1 MIAIIDYGMGNLGS
15 VQKALAYLGYD
26 SEITNDPARVMDA
39 DGVVLPGVGAIGAAM
54 ESLKSKGLDKVVHEY
69 IATGKPFLGIC
80 LGMQML
86 FDTSEE
92 SFGGEPVKGLSVL
105 PGKVVKFP
113 SDMGLKI
120 PQIGWNELN
129 SRCEIIP
136 DKEYVYF
143 VHSYYCVPDKIQDVA
158 ATVNYGIEYCCSV
171 RRDNVFACQFHP
183 EKSGEAG
190 LAILN
195 RWARQTKKKKKKER
209 MGTYAQ

>member
-15 VQKALAYLGYD
+15 VEKALAFLGYE
-26 SEITNDPARVMDA
+26 SVITDDPATVLAA
-39 DGVVLPGVGAIGAAM
+39 DGVILPGVGAIGAAM
-54 ESLKSKGLDKVVHEY
+54 EALTSKGLDKVVHDY
-69 IATGKPFLGIC
+69 VATGKPFLGIC

-105 PGKVVKFP
+105 PGKVVKFS

-120 PQIGWNELN
+120 PQIGWNELCSKN
-129 SRCEIIP
+129 EILP

-143 VHSYYCVPDKIQDVA
+143 VHSYYCVPERAEDIA
-158 ATVNYGIEYCCSV
+158 ATVNYGIDYCCSV
-171 RRDNVFACQFHP
+171 RRENVFACQFHP

-195 RWARQTKKKKKKER
+195 RWAKQTR
-209 MGTYAQ
+209 

>member
-15 VQKALAYLGYD
+15 VQKALAFLGFE
-26 SEITNDPARVMDA
+26 SEITNDPSTVMAA

-54 ESLKSKGLDKVVHEY
+54 EALTTRGLDKVVHEY

-120 PQIGWNELN
+120 PQIGWNDLS
-129 SRCEIIP
+129 SRNEILP
-136 DKEYVYF
+136 DKEFVYF
-143 VHSYYCVPDKIQDVA
+143 VHSYYCVPENEEDIA
-158 ATVNYGIEYCCSV
+158 ATVTYGIEYCCSV
-171 RRDNVFACQFHP
+171 RRKNVFACQFHP

-190 LAILN
+190 LRILN
-195 RWARQTKKKKKKER
+195 RWAKQTR
-209 MGTYAQ
+209 

>member
-143 VHSYYCVPDKIQDVA
+143 VHSYYVPVCNETI
-158 ATVNYGIEYCCSV
+158 ATADYILPYSASMHK
-171 RRDNVFACQFHP
+171 DNFYTCQFHP
-183 EKSGEAG
+183 EKSGKVGER
-190 LAILN
+190 ILKN
-195 RWARQTKKKKKKER
+195 FLDL
-209 MGTYAQ
+209 

>member
-26 SEITNDPARVMDA
+26 SEITNDPARVIDA

-195 RWARQTKKKKKKER
+195 RWAKQTR
-209 MGTYAQ
+209 

>member
-15 VQKALAYLGYD
+15 VEKALAFLGYE
-26 SEITNDPARVMDA
+26 SVITNDPAQVMNA

-54 ESLKSKGLDKVVHEY
+54 EALESKGLDKVVHEY

-113 SDMGLKI
+113 ATSGLKV
-120 PQIGWNELN
+120 PQIGWNDLSSKN
-129 SRCEIIP
+129 EILP
-136 DKEYVYF
+136 SGEYVYF
-143 VHSYYCVPDKIQDVA
+143 VHSCYCVPEREEDIA
-158 ATVNYGIEYCCSV
+158 ATTNYGIEYCCSV
-171 RRDNVFACQFHP
+171 RRENVFACQFHP
-183 EKSGEAG
+183 EKSGEVG
-190 LAILN
+190 LRILD
-195 RWARQTKKKKKKER
+195 RWARMTRKD
-209 MGTYAQ
+209 

>member
-195 RWARQTKKKKKKER
+195 RWARQTKKYLQKER

>member
-15 VQKALAYLGYD
+15 VQKALAFLGYD

-54 ESLKSKGLDKVVHEY
+54 EALTSKGLDKVVHEY
-69 IATGKPFLGIC
+69 VATGKPFLGIC

-105 PGKVVKFP
+105 PGKVVRFP

-120 PQIGWNELN
+120 PQIGWNELS
-129 SRCEIIP
+129 SRNEILP

-143 VHSYYCVPDKIQDVA
+143 VHSYYCVPEREEDIA
-158 ATVNYGIEYCCSV
+158 ATVNDGIDYCCSV

-195 RWARQTKKKKKKER
+195 RWARQTRK
-209 MGTYAQ
+209 

>member
-15 VQKALAYLGYD
+15 VQKALAFLGYS
-26 SEITNDPARVMDA
+26 SEITDDPKKVMEA

-54 ESLKSKGLDKVVHEY
+54 EALTSKGLDKVVHEY
-69 IATGKPFLGIC
+69 VATGKPFLGIC

-86 FDTSEE
+86 FDSSEE

-120 PQIGWNELN
+120 PQIGWNELSSKN
-129 SRCEIIP
+129 EILP

-143 VHSYYCVPDKIQDVA
+143 VHSYYCVPDRKEDVA
-158 ATVNYGIEYCCSV
+158 ATVNYGIDYCCSV

-195 RWARQTKKKKKKER
+195 RWAKKTR
-209 MGTYAQ
+209 

>member
-15 VQKALAYLGYD
+15 VQKALAFLGYE

-54 ESLKSKGLDKVVHEY
+54 EALSSKGLDKVVHEY

-86 FDTSEE
+86 FDSSEE

-105 PGKVVKFP
+105 PGRVVRFP
-113 SDMGLKI
+113 SGMGLKI
-120 PQIGWNELN
+120 PQIGWNSLS
-129 SRCEIIP
+129 SRNEILP
-136 DKEYVYF
+136 DGQYVYF
-143 VHSYYCVPDKIQDVA
+143 VHSYYCVPEREEDVA
-158 ATVNYGIEYCCSV
+158 ATVNYGIDYCCSV

-183 EKSGEAG
+183 EKSGEVG
-190 LAILN
+190 LRILD
-195 RWARQTKKKKKKER
+195 RWAKQIK
-209 MGTYAQ
+209 

>member
-15 VQKALAYLGYD
+15 VQKALAFLGYE

-54 ESLKSKGLDKVVHEY
+54 EALSSKGLDKVVHEY

-86 FDTSEE
+86 FDSSEE

-105 PGKVVKFP
+105 PGKVVRFP

-120 PQIGWNELN
+120 PQIGWN
-129 SRCEIIP
+129 
-136 DKEYVYF
+136 
-143 VHSYYCVPDKIQDVA
+143 
-158 ATVNYGIEYCCSV
+158 
-171 RRDNVFACQFHP
+171 
-183 EKSGEAG
+183 
-190 LAILN
+190 
-195 RWARQTKKKKKKER
+195 
-209 MGTYAQ
+209 

>member
-15 VQKALAYLGYD
+15 VQKALAFLGYD

-54 ESLKSKGLDKVVHEY
+54 EALTAKGLDKVVHEY
-69 IATGKPFLGIC
+69 VATGKPFLGIC

-129 SRCEIIP
+129 SKNEILP
-136 DKEYVYF
+136 NKEYVYF
-143 VHSYYCVPDKIQDVA
+143 VHSYYCVPERHAQELLAMQIASLHNLAFYLWLV
-158 ATVNYGIEYCCSV
+158 
-171 RRDNVFACQFHP
+171 
-183 EKSGEAG
+183 GEARKHVIAG
-190 LAILN
+190 DFAIWKPKMVEQVSQRL
-195 RWARQTKKKKKKER
+195 
-209 MGTYAQ
+209 